1 MLLQPLGHFT
11 KASDNNQKKALC
23 QVETIDLE
31 QKFFCSA
38 MIAKK
43 SCLLYRRRFMQSTA
57 KKTALPAITLAAL
70 GVVFGDIGTSPLYAL
85 RECFISAHIAINE
98 ATVLGIL
105 SLIFWCMT
113 LSISFK
119 YITVIMRAD
128 NNGEGGI
135 MSLLALNLRSNRI
148 ADHRKII
155 LIAIGFIGASLF
167 FGDGIITPA
176 ISVMSAIEGFSIATP
191 IFDKWLMPLAIGI
204 LTGLFLVQRHGTGTM
219 GKFFGPIT
227 LLWFIAIG
235 LAGIHSIV
243 QTPYVLSM
251 LSPHWAISF
260 VYHQPFVAFIA
271 MGAVVLTMTGGEAL
285 YADMGHFGRI
295 PIKLAWFTV
304 VLPALLLNY
313 AGQGALLLRNPH
325 AIENPFYLL
334 VPQWALY
341 PMIGLAT
348 AAAVIASQAVISG
361 VFSMA
366 NQAIQLRYLPRLTV
380 QHTSDVEQ
388 GQIYL
393 PFINWVLYISIL
405 LLILIFQSSAN
416 LASAYGVAVT
426 MTMLCDTILVSVV
439 AFGLWRWPIWKVAL
453 FAVPFLLLDSVFI
466 ASTSLKVFSGGW
478 VPILIGIMAFTI
490 LMTWK
495 NGREIV
501 YSKLEKDALPLS
513 LFIQSVSLSKE
524 TIYVPGQ
531 AIFLTGNTNIVPH
544 AMLHN
549 IKHNKVLHERNILVT
564 VITRDVP
571 YVPDQERIRVEVL
584 DERFQQVFVYY
595 GFKDQPNIP
604 VALEQAYGQLRIP
617 YDMMQISFFISRDR
631 LIHTIGDG
639 MAPWREK
646 LFISM
651 QRNTSPVS
659 DFYQIP
665 PNRVVEMGS
674 QIEI

>member
-1 MLLQPLGHFT
+1 
-11 KASDNNQKKALC
+11 
-23 QVETIDLE
+23 
-31 QKFFCSA
+31 
-38 MIAKK
+38 
-43 SCLLYRRRFMQSTA
+43 MQSTA
-57 KKTALPAITLAAL
+57 KKAALPAITLAAL

-85 RECFISAHIAINE
+85 RQCFLTAHVAITE

-105 SLIFWCMT
+105 SLIFWCMMLT
-113 LSISFK
+113 ISFK
-119 YITVIMRAD
+119 YVTVIMRAD

-148 ADHRKII
+148 PENRKIF
-155 LIAIGFIGASLF
+155 LIALGFIGASLF

-176 ISVMSAIEGFSIATP
+176 ISVLSAIEGLSIATP
-191 IFDKWLMPLAIGI
+191 MFNKWLMPLAIGI
-204 LTGLFLVQRHGTGTM
+204 LTALFLVQRHGTGTM

-227 LLWFIAIG
+227 LTWFASIG
-235 LAGIHSIV
+235 LIGIHSIS

-251 LSPHWAISF
+251 LSPHWALNFIF
-260 VYHQPFVAFIA
+260 HQPFVAFLT
-271 MGAVVLTMTGGEAL
+271 MGAVILTVTGGEAL
-285 YADMGHFGRI
+285 YADMGHFGRL
-295 PIKLAWFTV
+295 PIRLGWFII
-304 VLPALLLNY
+304 VLPCLLLNY
-313 AGQGALLLRNPH
+313 AGQGALLLRDPS

-334 VPQWALY
+334 VPEWGLY
-341 PMIGLAT
+341 PMIALAT
-348 AAAVIASQAVISG
+348 AAAVIASQAVITG

-380 QHTSDVEQ
+380 HHTSDVEQ

-393 PFINWVLYISIL
+393 PFINWILFVSIL
-405 LLILIFQSSAN
+405 LLIVIFQNSAN
-416 LASAYGVAVT
+416 LANAYGVAVT
-426 MTMLCDTILVSVV
+426 MTMLCDTILI
-439 AFGLWRWPIWKVAL
+439 AILAYGFWRWPKWKVAL
-453 FAVPFLLLDSVFI
+453 FAVPFLVIDSVFI
-466 ASTSLKVFSGGW
+466 GSTSLKIISGGW
-478 VPILIGIMAFTI
+478 VPILIGAIVFTI

-495 NGREIV
+495 TGREIV
-501 YSKLEKDALPLS
+501 FNRLEKDALPLD
-513 LFIQSVSLSKE
+513 LFIKSVSLSDE
-524 TIYVPGQ
+524 TQFVPGQ
-531 AIFLTGNTNIVPH
+531 AIFLTGNPNIVPH

-549 IKHNKVLHERNILVT
+549 IKHNKVLHERNIMVT

-584 DERFQQVFVYY
+584 DDRFQRVFVYY
-595 GFKDQPNIP
+595 GFKDQPDIP
-604 VALEQAYGQLRIP
+604 NALELAYKQLEVEF
-617 YDMMQISFFISRDR
+617 DMMHISFFISRDR
-631 LIHTIGDG
+631 LIHTVGEG

>member
-1 MLLQPLGHFT
+1 
-11 KASDNNQKKALC
+11 
-23 QVETIDLE
+23 
-31 QKFFCSA
+31 
-38 MIAKK
+38 
-43 SCLLYRRRFMQSTA
+43 MQSTA
-57 KKTALPAITLAAL
+57 KKAALPAITLAAL

-135 MSLLALNLRSNRI
+135 MSLLALNLRSPRI
-148 ADHRKII
+148 ADKHKLF
-155 LIAIGFIGASLF
+155 LIAIGFVGASLF

-176 ISVMSAIEGFSIATP
+176 ISVMSAIEGLSIATP
-191 IFDKWLMPLAIGI
+191 MFNDWLMPLAIGI

-227 LLWFIAIG
+227 LLWFVAIG
-235 LAGIHSIV
+235 LIGIRSIL
-243 QTPYVLSM
+243 QTPHVLSM

-260 VYHQPFVAFIA
+260 IYHEPFVAFIA

-285 YADMGHFGRI
+285 YADMGHFGRV
-295 PIKLAWFTV
+295 PIKMAWFTV
-304 VLPALLLNY
+304 VLPSLLLNY
-313 AGQGALLLRNPH
+313 AGQGALLLRDAK

-334 VPQWALY
+334 VPEWALF

-348 AAAVIASQAVISG
+348 AAAVIASQAVITG

-405 LLILIFQSSAN
+405 LLILIFQNSAN

-426 MTMLCDTILVSVV
+426 MTMLCDTILVSIL
-439 AFGLWRWPIWKVAL
+439 AFGMWRWPAWKVAL
-453 FAVPFLLLDSVFI
+453 FAIPFLLLDMIFI
-466 ASTSLKVFSGGW
+466 ASTSLKILSGGW
-478 VPILIGIMAFTI
+478 VPILIGCMAFTI

-501 YSKLEKDALPLS
+501 YNKLSKDSLS
-513 LFIQSVSLSKE
+513 LDLFIKSVSLSPE
-524 TIYVPGQ
+524 TTFVPGE
-531 AIFLTGNTNIVPH
+531 AIFMTGNPNIVPH

-549 IKHNKVLHERNILVT
+549 IKHNKVLHSRNILVT
-564 VITRDVP
+564 VVTRDVP
-571 YVPDQERIRVEVL
+571 YVTDQERVQVEVL
-584 DERFQQVFVYY
+584 DERFQRVFVYY

-604 VALEQAYGQLRIP
+604 VAIEQAYAQLKIP
-617 YDMMQISFFISRDR
+617 FDMMHISFFISRDR
-631 LIHTIGDG
+631 LIHTLGDG

>member
-1 MLLQPLGHFT
+1 
-11 KASDNNQKKALC
+11 
-23 QVETIDLE
+23 
-31 QKFFCSA
+31 
-38 MIAKK
+38 
-43 SCLLYRRRFMQSTA
+43 MQSTA
-57 KKTALPAITLAAL
+57 KKAALPAITLAAL

-85 RECFISAHIAINE
+85 RQCFISAHIAINE
-98 ATVLGIL
+98 STVLGIL
-105 SLIFWCMT
+105 SLIFWCMMLT
-113 LSISFK
+113 ISFK
-119 YITVIMRAD
+119 YITVIMKAD

-135 MSLLALNLRSNRI
+135 MSLLALNLRSTRI
-148 ADHRKII
+148 ADNKKIF
-155 LIAIGFIGASLF
+155 LIALGFIGASLF

-176 ISVMSAIEGFSIATP
+176 ISVMSAIEGLSIATP
-191 IFDKWLMPLAIGI
+191 IFNQWLMPIAIGI

-219 GKFFGPIT
+219 GKFFGPVT
-227 LLWFIAIG
+227 LAWFVAIG
-235 LAGIHSIV
+235 VIGLNSIF
-243 QTPYVLSM
+243 QTPYVLAM
-251 LSPHWAISF
+251 ISPHWAISF
-260 VYHQPFVAFIA
+260 IYHQPFVAFIA
-271 MGAVVLTMTGGEAL
+271 MGAVILTMTGGEAL

-313 AGQGALLLRNPH
+313 AGQGALLLRDPA

-334 VPQWALY
+334 IPEWALY

-348 AAAVIASQAVISG
+348 AAAVIASQAVITG

-405 LLILIFQSSAN
+405 LLILIFQNSAN

-426 MTMLCDTILVSVV
+426 MTMLCDTILI
-439 AFGLWRWPIWKVAL
+439 AILAYGFWRWPKWKVAL
-453 FAVPFLLLDSVFI
+453 FAIPFLLIDLVFI
-466 ASTSLKVFSGGW
+466 ASTSLKIISGGW
-478 VPILIGIMAFTI
+478 VPILIGAIAFCI

-495 NGREIV
+495 DGREIV
-501 YSKLEKDALPLS
+501 FNRLSKDSLS
-513 LFIQSVSLSKE
+513 LELFIKSVSLSSE
-524 TIYVPGQ
+524 TIFVPGD
-531 AIFLTGNTNIVPH
+531 AIFLTGNPNIVPH

-549 IKHNKVLHERNILVT
+549 IKHNKVLHERNMMVT

-571 YVPDQERIRVEVL
+571 YVTNQERIRVEVL
-584 DERFQQVFVYY
+584 DDRFQRIYVYY

-604 VALEQAYGQLRIP
+604 DALELAYQQLNIRF
-617 YDMMQISFFISRDR
+617 DMMRISFFISRDR
-631 LIHTIGDG
+631 LIHTVGDG

>member
-1 MLLQPLGHFT
+1 
-11 KASDNNQKKALC
+11 
-23 QVETIDLE
+23 
-31 QKFFCSA
+31 
-38 MIAKK
+38 
-43 SCLLYRRRFMQSTA
+43 
-57 KKTALPAITLAAL
+57 
-70 GVVFGDIGTSPLYAL
+70 
-85 RECFISAHIAINE
+85 
-98 ATVLGIL
+98 
-105 SLIFWCMT
+105 
-113 LSISFK
+113 
-119 YITVIMRAD
+119 
-128 NNGEGGI
+128 

-148 ADHRKII
+148 SDQKKIF

-176 ISVMSAIEGFSIATP
+176 ISVMSAIEGLSIATP
-191 IFDKWLMPLAIGI
+191 IFNQWLMPLAIGI
-204 LTGLFLVQRHGTGTM
+204 LTGLFLIQRHGTGTM

-227 LLWFIAIG
+227 LAWFIAIG
-235 LAGIHSIV
+235 LAGIYSIM
-243 QTPYVLSM
+243 QTPHVLAM

-271 MGAVVLTMTGGEAL
+271 MGAVILTMTGGEAL

-304 VLPALLLNY
+304 VLPCLLLNY
-313 AGQGALLLRNPH
+313 AGQGALLLRDAS

-334 VPQWALY
+334 VPEWALY
-341 PMIGLAT
+341 PMIGLAC
-348 AAAVIASQAVISG
+348 AAAVIASQAVITG

-405 LLILIFQSSAN
+405 LLILIFQTSAN

-426 MTMLCDTILVSVV
+426 MTMLCDTILVSIL
-439 AFGLWRWPIWKVAL
+439 AYTLWRWPTWKVAL
-453 FAVPFLLLDSVFI
+453 FAVPFLLLDLVFI
-466 ASTSLKVFSGGW
+466 ASTSLKILSGGW
-478 VPILIGIMAFTI
+478 VPILIGVMAFTI

-501 YSKLEKDALPLS
+501 YNKLSKDSLS
-513 LFIQSVSLSKE
+513 LELFIKSVSLSSE
-524 TIYVPGQ
+524 TIFVPGE
-531 AIFLTGNTNIVPH
+531 AIFLTGNPNIVPH

-549 IKHNKVLHERNILVT
+549 IKHNKVLHERNLLVT

-571 YVPDQERIRVEVL
+571 YVTDQERIQVEIL
-584 DERFQQVFVYY
+584 DDRFQRVYVYY

-604 VALEQAYGQLRIP
+604 IAIEQAYAQLDIP
-617 YDMMQISFFISRDR
+617 FDMMRISFFISRDR
-631 LIHTIGDG
+631 LIHTLGDG

>member
-1 MLLQPLGHFT
+1 
-11 KASDNNQKKALC
+11 
-23 QVETIDLE
+23 
-31 QKFFCSA
+31 
-38 MIAKK
+38 
-43 SCLLYRRRFMQSTA
+43 MQSTA
-57 KKTALPAITLAAL
+57 KKAALPAITLAAL

-85 RECFISAHIAINE
+85 RQCFLTAHIAITE

-105 SLIFWCMT
+105 SLIFWCMMLT
-113 LSISFK
+113 ISFK
-119 YITVIMRAD
+119 YVTIIMRAD

-148 ADHRKII
+148 ADNRKIY
-155 LIAIGFIGASLF
+155 LIALGVIGASLF

-176 ISVMSAIEGFSIATP
+176 ISVLSAIEGLSIATP
-191 IFDKWLMPLAIGI
+191 MFNKWLMPLAIGI
-204 LTGLFLVQRHGTGTM
+204 LTALFLVQRHGTGTM

-227 LLWFIAIG
+227 LTWFASIG
-235 LAGIHSIV
+235 LIGIHSIS

-251 LSPHWAISF
+251 LSPHWALNFIF
-260 VYHQPFVAFIA
+260 HQPFVAFLT
-271 MGAVVLTMTGGEAL
+271 MGAVILTVTGGEAL
-285 YADMGHFGRI
+285 YADMGHFGRL
-295 PIKLAWFTV
+295 PIRLGWFII
-304 VLPALLLNY
+304 VLPCLLLNY
-313 AGQGALLLRNPH
+313 AGQGALLLRNPS

-334 VPQWALY
+334 VPEWGLY
-341 PMIGLAT
+341 PMIALAT
-348 AAAVIASQAVISG
+348 AAAVIASQAVITG

-380 QHTSDVEQ
+380 HHTSDVEQ

-393 PFINWVLYISIL
+393 PFINWILYVSIL
-405 LLILIFQSSAN
+405 LLIVIFQNSAN
-416 LASAYGVAVT
+416 LANAYGVAVT
-426 MTMLCDTILVSVV
+426 MTMLCDTILISIL
-439 AFGLWRWPIWKVAL
+439 AYGFWRWPKWKVAL
-453 FAVPFLLLDSVFI
+453 FAIPFLVIDSIFI
-466 ASTSLKVFSGGW
+466 GSTSLKIISGGW
-478 VPILIGIMAFTI
+478 VPILIGAIVFTI

-495 NGREIV
+495 TGREIV
-501 YSKLEKDALPLS
+501 FNRLEKDALPLD
-513 LFIQSVSLSKE
+513 LFIKSVSLSDE
-524 TIYVPGQ
+524 TQFVPGQ
-531 AIFLTGNTNIVPH
+531 AVFLTGNPNIVPH

-549 IKHNKVLHERNILVT
+549 IKHNKVLHERNIMVT

-584 DERFQQVFVYY
+584 DKRFQRVFVYY
-595 GFKDQPNIP
+595 GFKDQPDIP
-604 VALEQAYGQLRIP
+604 NALELAYKQLEVEF
-617 YDMMQISFFISRDR
+617 DMMHISFFISRDR
-631 LIHTIGDG
+631 LIHTVGDG

>member
-1 MLLQPLGHFT
+1 
-11 KASDNNQKKALC
+11 
-23 QVETIDLE
+23 
-31 QKFFCSA
+31 
-38 MIAKK
+38 
-43 SCLLYRRRFMQSTA
+43 MQSTA
-57 KKTALPAITLAAL
+57 KKAALPAITLAAL

-85 RECFISAHIAINE
+85 RQCFLTAHIAITE

-105 SLIFWCMT
+105 SLIFWCMMLT
-113 LSISFK
+113 ISFK
-119 YITVIMRAD
+119 YVTIIMRAD

-148 ADHRKII
+148 TDNRKIY
-155 LIAIGFIGASLF
+155 LIALGFIGASLF

-176 ISVMSAIEGFSIATP
+176 ISVLSAIEGLSIATP
-191 IFDKWLMPLAIGI
+191 MFNKWLMPLAIGI
-204 LTGLFLVQRHGTGTM
+204 LTALFLVQRHGTGTM

-227 LLWFIAIG
+227 LTWFASIG
-235 LAGIHSIV
+235 LIGIHSIS

-251 LSPHWAISF
+251 LSPHWALNFIF
-260 VYHQPFVAFIA
+260 HQPFVAFLT
-271 MGAVVLTMTGGEAL
+271 MGAVILTVTGGEAL
-285 YADMGHFGRI
+285 YADMGHFGRL
-295 PIKLAWFTV
+295 PIRLGWFII
-304 VLPALLLNY
+304 VLPCLLLNY
-313 AGQGALLLRNPH
+313 AGQGALLLRNPS

-334 VPQWALY
+334 VPEWGLY
-341 PMIGLAT
+341 PMIALAT
-348 AAAVIASQAVISG
+348 AAAVIASQAVITG

-380 QHTSDVEQ
+380 HHTSDVEQ

-393 PFINWVLYISIL
+393 PFINWILYVSIL
-405 LLILIFQSSAN
+405 LLIVIFQNSAN
-416 LASAYGVAVT
+416 LANAYGVAVT
-426 MTMLCDTILVSVV
+426 MTMLCDTILISIL
-439 AFGLWRWPIWKVAL
+439 AYGFWRWPKWKVAL
-453 FAVPFLLLDSVFI
+453 FAIPFLVIDSIFI
-466 ASTSLKVFSGGW
+466 GSTSLKIISGGW
-478 VPILIGIMAFTI
+478 VPILIGAIVFTI

-495 NGREIV
+495 TGREIV
-501 YSKLEKDALPLS
+501 FNRLEKDALPLD
-513 LFIQSVSLSKE
+513 LFIKSVSLSDE
-524 TIYVPGQ
+524 TQFVPGQ
-531 AIFLTGNTNIVPH
+531 AVFLTGNPNIVPH

-549 IKHNKVLHERNILVT
+549 IKHNKVLHERNIMVT

-584 DERFQQVFVYY
+584 DKRFQRVFVYY
-595 GFKDQPNIP
+595 GFKDQPDIP
-604 VALEQAYGQLRIP
+604 NALELAYKQLEVEF
-617 YDMMQISFFISRDR
+617 DMMHISFFISRDR
-631 LIHTIGDG
+631 LIHTVGDG

>member
-1 MLLQPLGHFT
+1 
-11 KASDNNQKKALC
+11 
-23 QVETIDLE
+23 
-31 QKFFCSA
+31 
-38 MIAKK
+38 
-43 SCLLYRRRFMQSTA
+43 MQSTA
-57 KKTALPAITLAAL
+57 KKAALPAITLAAL

-85 RECFISAHIAINE
+85 RQCFLTAHIAITE

-105 SLIFWCMT
+105 SLIFWCMMLT
-113 LSISFK
+113 ISFK
-119 YITVIMRAD
+119 YVTIIMRAD

-148 ADHRKII
+148 ADNRKIY
-155 LIAIGFIGASLF
+155 LIALGFIGASLF

-176 ISVMSAIEGFSIATP
+176 ISVLSAIEGLSIATP
-191 IFDKWLMPLAIGI
+191 MFNKWLMPLAIGI
-204 LTGLFLVQRHGTGTM
+204 LTALFLVQRHGTGTM

-227 LLWFIAIG
+227 LTWFASIG
-235 LAGIHSIV
+235 LIGIYSIS

-251 LSPHWAISF
+251 LSPHWALNFIF
-260 VYHQPFVAFIA
+260 HQPFVAFLT
-271 MGAVVLTMTGGEAL
+271 MGAVILTVTGGEAL
-285 YADMGHFGRI
+285 YADMGHFGRL
-295 PIKLAWFTV
+295 PIRLGWFII
-304 VLPALLLNY
+304 VLPCLLLNY
-313 AGQGALLLRNPH
+313 AGQGALLLRNPS

-334 VPQWALY
+334 VPEWGLY
-341 PMIGLAT
+341 PMIALAT
-348 AAAVIASQAVISG
+348 AAAVIASQAVITG

-380 QHTSDVEQ
+380 HHTSDVEQ

-393 PFINWVLYISIL
+393 PFINWILYVSIL
-405 LLILIFQSSAN
+405 LLIVIFQNSAN
-416 LASAYGVAVT
+416 LANAYGVAVT
-426 MTMLCDTILVSVV
+426 MTMLCDTILISIL
-439 AFGLWRWPIWKVAL
+439 AYGFWRWPKWKVAL
-453 FAVPFLLLDSVFI
+453 FAIPFLVIDSIFI
-466 ASTSLKVFSGGW
+466 GSTSLKIISGGW
-478 VPILIGIMAFTI
+478 VPILIGAIVFTI

-495 NGREIV
+495 TGREIV
-501 YSKLEKDALPLS
+501 FNRLEKDALPLD
-513 LFIQSVSLSKE
+513 LFIKSVSLSDE
-524 TIYVPGQ
+524 TQFVPGQ
-531 AIFLTGNTNIVPH
+531 AVFLTGNPNIVPH

-549 IKHNKVLHERNILVT
+549 IKHNKVLHERNIMVT

-584 DERFQQVFVYY
+584 DKRFQRVFVYY
-595 GFKDQPNIP
+595 GFKDQPDIP
-604 VALEQAYGQLRIP
+604 NALELAYKQLEVEF
-617 YDMMQISFFISRDR
+617 DMMHISFFISRDR
-631 LIHTIGDG
+631 LIHTVGDG

>member
-1 MLLQPLGHFT
+1 
-11 KASDNNQKKALC
+11 
-23 QVETIDLE
+23 
-31 QKFFCSA
+31 
-38 MIAKK
+38 
-43 SCLLYRRRFMQSTA
+43 MQSTA
-57 KKTALPAITLAAL
+57 KKAALPAITLAAL

-85 RECFISAHIAINE
+85 RQCFISAHIAINE
-98 ATVLGIL
+98 STVLGIL
-105 SLIFWCMT
+105 SLIFWCMMLT
-113 LSISFK
+113 ISFK
-119 YITVIMRAD
+119 YITVIMKAD

-135 MSLLALNLRSNRI
+135 MSLLALNLRSTRI
-148 ADHRKII
+148 ADNKKIF
-155 LIAIGFIGASLF
+155 LIALGFIGASLF

-176 ISVMSAIEGFSIATP
+176 ISVMSAIEGLSIATP
-191 IFDKWLMPLAIGI
+191 IFNQWLMPIAIGI

-219 GKFFGPIT
+219 GKFFGPVT
-227 LLWFIAIG
+227 LAWFVAIG
-235 LAGIHSIV
+235 VIGLNSIF
-243 QTPYVLSM
+243 QTPYVLAM
-251 LSPHWAISF
+251 ISPHWAISF
-260 VYHQPFVAFIA
+260 IYHQPFVAFIA
-271 MGAVVLTMTGGEAL
+271 MGAVILTMTGGEAL

-313 AGQGALLLRNPH
+313 AGQGALLLRDPA

-334 VPQWALY
+334 IPEWALY

-348 AAAVIASQAVISG
+348 AAAVIASQAVITG

-405 LLILIFQSSAN
+405 LLILIFQNSAN

-426 MTMLCDTILVSVV
+426 MTMLCDTILI
-439 AFGLWRWPIWKVAL
+439 AILAYGFWRWPKWKVAL
-453 FAVPFLLLDSVFI
+453 FAIPFLLIDLVFI
-466 ASTSLKVFSGGW
+466 ASTSLKIISGGW
-478 VPILIGIMAFTI
+478 VPILIGAIAFCI

-495 NGREIV
+495 DGREIV
-501 YSKLEKDALPLS
+501 FNRLSKDSLS
-513 LFIQSVSLSKE
+513 LELFIKSVSLSSE
-524 TIYVPGQ
+524 TIFVPGD
-531 AIFLTGNTNIVPH
+531 AIFLTGNPNIVPH

-549 IKHNKVLHERNILVT
+549 IKHNKVLHERNMMVT

-571 YVPDQERIRVEVL
+571 YVTNQERIRVEVL
-584 DERFQQVFVYY
+584 DDRFQRIYVYY

-604 VALEQAYGQLRIP
+604 DALELAYQQLNIP
-617 YDMMQISFFISRDR
+617 FDMMRISFFISRDR
-631 LIHTIGDG
+631 LIHTVGDG

>member
-1 MLLQPLGHFT
+1 
-11 KASDNNQKKALC
+11 
-23 QVETIDLE
+23 
-31 QKFFCSA
+31 
-38 MIAKK
+38 
-43 SCLLYRRRFMQSTA
+43 MQSTA
-57 KKTALPAITLAAL
+57 KKAALPAITLAAL

-85 RECFISAHIAINE
+85 RQCFISAHIAINE
-98 ATVLGIL
+98 STVLGIL
-105 SLIFWCMT
+105 SLIFWCMMLT
-113 LSISFK
+113 ISFK
-119 YITVIMRAD
+119 YITVIMKAD

-135 MSLLALNLRSNRI
+135 MSLLALNLRSTRI
-148 ADHRKII
+148 ADNKKIF
-155 LIAIGFIGASLF
+155 LIALGFIGASLF

-176 ISVMSAIEGFSIATP
+176 ISVMSAIEGLSIATP
-191 IFDKWLMPLAIGI
+191 IFNQWLMPIAIGI
-204 LTGLFLVQRHGTGTM
+204 LTGLFLIQRHGTGIM
-219 GKFFGPIT
+219 GKYFGPVT
-227 LLWFIAIG
+227 LAWFIAIG
-235 LAGIHSIV
+235 VIGINSILK
-243 QTPYVLSM
+243 TPYVLAM
-251 LSPHWAISF
+251 ISPHWAIGF
-260 VYHQPFVAFIA
+260 IYHQPFVAFIA
-271 MGAVVLTMTGGEAL
+271 MGAVILTMTGGEAL

-295 PIKLAWFTV
+295 PIKLARFTV

-313 AGQGALLLRNPH
+313 AGQGALLLRDPA

-334 VPQWALY
+334 IPQWALY

-348 AAAVIASQAVISG
+348 AAAVIASQAVITG

-405 LLILIFQSSAN
+405 LLILIFQNSAN

-426 MTMLCDTILVSVV
+426 MTMLCDTILIAVLAYSY
-439 AFGLWRWPIWKVAL
+439 WRWPKWKVAL
-453 FAVPFLLLDSVFI
+453 FAIPFLLIDLVFI
-466 ASTSLKVFSGGW
+466 ASTSLKILSGGW
-478 VPILIGIMAFTI
+478 VPILIGVIAFCI

-495 NGREIV
+495 DGREIV
-501 YSKLEKDALPLS
+501 FSKLSKDSLS
-513 LFIQSVSLSKE
+513 LELFIKSVSLSSE
-524 TIYVPGQ
+524 TIFVPGD
-531 AIFLTGNTNIVPH
+531 AIFLTGNPNIVPH

-571 YVPDQERIRVEVL
+571 YVTDQERIRVEVL
-584 DERFQQVFVYY
+584 DDRFQRVYVYY

-604 VALEQAYGQLRIP
+604 NALELAYQQLNIP
-617 YDMMQISFFISRDR
+617 FDMMRISFFISRDR
-631 LIHTIGDG
+631 LIHTVGDG